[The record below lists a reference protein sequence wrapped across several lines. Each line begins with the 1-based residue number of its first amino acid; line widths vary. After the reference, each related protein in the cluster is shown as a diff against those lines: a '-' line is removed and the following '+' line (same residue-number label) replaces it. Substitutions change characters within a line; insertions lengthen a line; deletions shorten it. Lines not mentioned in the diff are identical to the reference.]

1 MTRTLLDI
9 IILKKFKSMIQYII
23 IFRFFKVEKLQ
34 YVVNFEKEFL
44 SSRKVH
50 TIFENLR
57 VLNPKEMLETK

>member
-57 VLNPKEMLETK
+57 ALNPKEMLETK